1 MKEGASAVLP
11 SKSRPLLASP
21 GRGGFPAV
29 GRAAG
34 ESHAGFHAAAT
45 RGEAADPGPF
55 GHLLLESS
63 SGGRG
68 PIPGGRTPRC
78 GFY

>member
-1 MKEGASAVLP
+1 MKEGSSAVLP

-21 GRGGFPAV
+21 GKGGFLAIR
-29 GRAAG
+29 RAAG

-45 RGEAADPGPF
+45 SVEAADPGPF

-63 SGGRG
+63 SGARG
-68 PIPGGRTPRC
+68 PTPGGQAPRC